1 MVWAG
6 IWEQEIVDPYFFN
19 VSNVT
24 GEIYLE
30 FLQTF
35 LLDYLQNVSLLR
47 QQNFFFLARWS
58 TTSFCYLCVLLPKPD
73 FSGKM
78 DWAKRSRG
86 VATSIT
92 RSITS

>member
-35 LLDYLQNVSLLR
+35 LFDYLENTHLLR
-47 QQNFFFLARWS
+47 RQNFFF
-58 TTSFCYLCVLLPKPD
+58 
-73 FSGKM
+73 GKM
-78 DWAKRSRG
+78 EHHIILLF
-86 VATSIT
+86 VYVTT
-92 RSITS
+92 